1 MINKI
6 EHIGIAVRDL
16 TTAVPLFEKLLG
28 IPPYKT
34 ETVTTENV
42 ITVFFQVGETKIEL
56 LQATHPDS
64 AIHKFIEQRGEG
76 IHHIA
81 FDTDTIT
88 QDLARLAANGFQL
101 IHQQPKPG
109 ADNKQ
114 IAFLHP
120 KSTGGVLTELCQS
133 LPLPT
138 AAESD
143 PAPSAH

>member
-16 TTAVPLFEKLLG
+16 NTAVPLFEKLLG
-28 IPPYKT
+28 TPPYKT

-81 FDTDTIT
+81 FDTDAIT
-88 QDLARLAANGFQL
+88 QDLARLANSGFQL
-101 IHQQPKPG
+101 IHPQPKPG

-133 LPLPT
+133 LPT
-138 AAESD
+138 VAESD